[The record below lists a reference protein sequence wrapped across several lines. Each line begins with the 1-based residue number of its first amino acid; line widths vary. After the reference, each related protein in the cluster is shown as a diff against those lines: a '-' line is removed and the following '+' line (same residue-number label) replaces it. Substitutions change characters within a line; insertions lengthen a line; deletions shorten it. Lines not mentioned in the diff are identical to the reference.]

1 MPVLDAVIIGKI
13 HLPEIGGGPIVPPTQ
28 PPGIWPSP
36 GVPTHPI
43 YYPPVISG
51 PPGPWPTPPIY
62 LPPTLPGIWPSPGH
76 PAHPIYYPP
85 VISGPPGPWP
95 TPPIYLP
102 QPPEKPTEP
111 PSTDGKWAYSP
122 IYGWVWVPADS
133 GGKPTPP

>member
-62 LPPTLPGIWPSPGH
+62 LP
-76 PAHPIYYPP
+76 
-85 VISGPPGPWP
+85 
-95 TPPIYLP
+95 

-133 GGKPTPP
+133 GGKPTPPDGGVPPTETPPPEVTPV